1 MTHYAGLRNAPEYN
15 ARNKGDGLEMMC
27 RLRAASTSLVFFDP
41 QYRELLDKMDY
52 GNDDSPRANLPQMI
66 PADIVQFYLRA
77 ARILRPSGHLMWWTD
92 KMGVGRG
99 AAVIPG
105 LQLVDMI
112 VWEKPRWGQG
122 YRSRRKCEYL
132 WVYQKLPTRA
142 KDVWTDHG
150 IPDVW
155 TVERE
160 KEQLGKHPG
169 IIVGSPHPH
178 AKPEGLQRRLI
189 EAVTRPG
196 QLVVDPCAGGYS
208 VLRCCQASGRRY
220 LGCDLLG

>member
-1 MTHYAGLRNAPEYN
+1 MTVFKRDSMNRGEGFGLLR
-15 ARNKGDGLEMMC
+15 
-27 RLRAASTSLVFFDP
+27 RLRASSTPLVFFDP

-52 GNDDSPRANLPQMI
+52 GNDNSPRAKLPQMTSEVI
-66 PADIVQFYLRA
+66 
-77 ARILRPSGHLMWWTD
+77 ARFGVEIARVLRPSGHLMWWAD
-92 KMGVGRG
+92 KLSVGRG
-99 AAVIPG
+99 ASPVEG